1 MIFRTC
7 CTTARRRGSPV
18 EHTGGSQDQCAS
30 TDRGDRGR
38 RLAAK
43 ERSQRSI
50 LGCRW
55 PAWAATDYHLIEGQS
70 VGKTVL
76 SND

>member
-1 MIFRTC
+1 
-7 CTTARRRGSPV
+7 
-18 EHTGGSQDQCAS
+18 
-30 TDRGDRGR
+30 
-38 RLAAK
+38 LAVK
-43 ERSQRSI
+43 ERSERSI